1 MSSTPRP
8 ALKLKLPSGRFPTT
22 QPSDPRRTT
31 TETPTSTK
39 LKLKFGAKTPSQETP
54 ASIQSTPAS
63 SSAKKSKAAT
73 NGNTPSS
80 SKKRRK
86 AAADDG
92 SPDELAQDT
101 IALQPKP
108 KKLKLDIKARA
119 PKAEKAVIGKP
130 RIISKV
136 KGRAPTRE
144 LGVGYDSE
152 ASDREE
158 DPAIEEELIL
168 RMEPGED
175 CEYLRKA
182 VEERRFG
189 LKKDGGVDVGMKF
202 LQKDGRRAVVFIQ
215 GRIYAASLVDLPCII
230 EGMKSW
236 DKKGWWKSADICQM
250 LLVLGKVNSEEE
262 ARIYPLPKEVEP
274 HTFQFAHGLT
284 PPMHYV
290 RRRRFRKRI
299 SNRTI
304 EAVEDEVN
312 RLLEADEKCLEY
324 VRNEIVDPN
333 LETHDDGEDSDE
345 DDQPRN
351 LLEDTGLVE
360 EEYDDEDAEG
370 EEEISYTNGDGHV
383 DEDGAIDFADEL
395 QMELDKALA
404 EDAGSEA
411 PSSFLE
417 VNGGESGIGESS
429 AAVTPAGQGGES
441 IDESSD
447 GDEDDEGDEDDVDDD
462 DLKEQ
467 QQALAQQR
475 EEIADLETAIRNQYA
490 EHERQGNPIL
500 KNKIRVK
507 IRSLEQD
514 LALKKNAI
522 GEDD

>member
-1 MSSTPRP
+1 
-8 ALKLKLPSGRFPTT
+8 
-22 QPSDPRRTT
+22 
-31 TETPTSTK
+31 
-39 LKLKFGAKTPSQETP
+39 
-54 ASIQSTPAS
+54 
-63 SSAKKSKAAT
+63 
-73 NGNTPSS
+73 
-80 SKKRRK
+80 
-86 AAADDG
+86 
-92 SPDELAQDT
+92 
-101 IALQPKP
+101 
-108 KKLKLDIKARA
+108 
-119 PKAEKAVIGKP
+119 
-130 RIISKV
+130 
-136 KGRAPTRE
+136 
-144 LGVGYDSE
+144 
-152 ASDREE
+152 
-158 DPAIEEELIL
+158 
-168 RMEPGED
+168 
-175 CEYLRKA
+175 
-182 VEERRFG
+182 
-189 LKKDGGVDVGMKF
+189 
-202 LQKDGRRAVVFIQ
+202 
-215 GRIYAASLVDLPCII
+215 
-230 EGMKSW
+230 
-236 DKKGWWKSADICQM
+236 
-250 LLVLGKVNSEEE
+250 
-262 ARIYPLPKEVEP
+262 
-274 HTFQFAHGLT
+274 
-284 PPMHYV
+284 MHYV